1 MADRT
6 WDSINRSVIN
16 GGPISDGSDYKMM
29 AGKSSKELLD
39 EALDQRHREFIGGN
53 QFKDIQ
59 KVFNRENEL
68 NLSDE
73 EILEITKQIFRK
85 KVINQ
90 NISEEEV
97 DEILEKIPLTQQEI
111 DLYVTLGDD
120 RAALEEDNR
129 KILAKRAWE
138 SELR

>member
-1 MADRT
+1 MVNA
-6 WDSINRSVIN
+6 
-16 GGPISDGSDYKMM
+16 
-29 AGKSSKELLD
+29 KE
-39 EALDQRHREFIGGN
+39 EKNI
-53 QFKDIQ
+53 
-59 KVFNRENEL
+59 V
-68 NLSDE
+68 LSDE

-129 KILAKRAWE
+129 KILAKRAWK

>member
-1 MADRT
+1 MAKT
-6 WDSINRSVIN
+6 
-16 GGPISDGSDYKMM
+16 
-29 AGKSSKELLD
+29 KE
-39 EALDQRHREFIGGN
+39 EKNI
-53 QFKDIQ
+53 
-59 KVFNRENEL
+59 V
-68 NLSDE
+68 LSDE

-97 DEILEKIPLTQQEI
+97 DEILERIPLTQQEI

>member
-1 MADRT
+1 M
-6 WDSINRSVIN
+6 INV
-16 GGPISDGSDYKMM
+16 
-29 AGKSSKELLD
+29 KE
-39 EALDQRHREFIGGN
+39 EKNI
-53 QFKDIQ
+53 
-59 KVFNRENEL
+59 V
-68 NLSDE
+68 LSDE

-138 SELR
+138 SELQ

>member
-1 MADRT
+1 MV
-6 WDSINRSVIN
+6 NV
-16 GGPISDGSDYKMM
+16 
-29 AGKSSKELLD
+29 KE
-39 EALDQRHREFIGGN
+39 EKNI
-53 QFKDIQ
+53 
-59 KVFNRENEL
+59 V
-68 NLSDE
+68 LSDE

-138 SELR
+138 SELQ

>member
-1 MADRT
+1 MV
-6 WDSINRSVIN
+6 NV
-16 GGPISDGSDYKMM
+16 
-29 AGKSSKELLD
+29 KE
-39 EALDQRHREFIGGN
+39 EKNI
-53 QFKDIQ
+53 
-59 KVFNRENEL
+59 V
-68 NLSDE
+68 LSDE

-138 SELR
+138 NELR

>member
-1 MADRT
+1 MVNA
-6 WDSINRSVIN
+6 
-16 GGPISDGSDYKMM
+16 
-29 AGKSSKELLD
+29 KE
-39 EALDQRHREFIGGN
+39 EKNI
-53 QFKDIQ
+53 
-59 KVFNRENEL
+59 V
-68 NLSDE
+68 LSDE

>member
-1 MADRT
+1 MNN
-6 WDSINRSVIN
+6 I
-16 GGPISDGSDYKMM
+16 K
-29 AGKSSKELLD
+29 D
-39 EALDQRHREFIGGN
+39 EKNI
-53 QFKDIQ
+53 
-59 KVFNRENEL
+59 
-68 NLSDE
+68 NLSDK

-97 DEILEKIPLTQQEI
+97 DKILEKIPLTQQEI

-129 KILAKRAWE
+129 KILNKQGWIN
-138 SELR
+138 ELR

>member
-1 MADRT
+1 MWRV
-6 WDSINRSVIN
+6 SMNSKKEN
-16 GGPISDGSDYKMM
+16 LGSLTYTM
-29 AGKSSKELLD
+29 
-39 EALDQRHREFIGGN
+39 
-53 QFKDIQ
+53 
-59 KVFNRENEL
+59 
-68 NLSDE
+68 SDE

-138 SELR
+138 KYLS

>member
-1 MADRT
+1 M
-6 WDSINRSVIN
+6 I
-16 GGPISDGSDYKMM
+16 PK
-29 AGKSSKELLD
+29 KE
-39 EALDQRHREFIGGN
+39 EKNI
-53 QFKDIQ
+53 
-59 KVFNRENEL
+59 V
-68 NLSDE
+68 LSDE

>member
-1 MADRT
+1 MN
-6 WDSINRSVIN
+6 SKKENL
-16 GGPISDGSDYKMM
+16 GSLTYTM
-29 AGKSSKELLD
+29 
-39 EALDQRHREFIGGN
+39 
-53 QFKDIQ
+53 
-59 KVFNRENEL
+59 
-68 NLSDE
+68 SDE

-138 SELR
+138 KYLS